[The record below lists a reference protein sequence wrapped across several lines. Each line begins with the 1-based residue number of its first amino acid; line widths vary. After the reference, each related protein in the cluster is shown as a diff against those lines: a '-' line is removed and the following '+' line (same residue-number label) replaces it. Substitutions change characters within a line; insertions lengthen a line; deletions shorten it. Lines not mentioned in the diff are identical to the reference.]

1 MRKIVLTLLF
11 LSMSIFAEEWLDYN
25 ETLAKA
31 KDENKIVVL
40 MLSQEG
46 CPACEYMRN
55 MMIENNK
62 ISKELNKD
70 FVVVELDIHE
80 DKIPSKFKYFATPTF
95 YFTDKSGKIL
105 DVVYGRLKSKAF
117 MTKLKEIERK

>member
-1 MRKIVLTLLF
+1 MRKIVLILLL
-11 LSMSIFAEEWLDYN
+11 LSISIFAEDWLDYN

-55 MMIENNK
+55 MMDGNHK
-62 ISKELNKD
+62 ISKELSKK
-70 FVVVELDIHE
+70 FVVVELDIHD

-95 YFTDKSGKIL
+95 YFTNKNGKIL
-105 DVVYGRLKSKAF
+105 DVVYGSLKSKSF
-117 MTKLKEIERK
+117 MEKLKEIEKK